1 MSSIVNAL
9 ALGVNSGIFWL
20 GMTVVEFFLLVVIGF
35 VPLAL
40 LLMWLINPAIINGIF
55 LQFGL
60 NEKSFDKKSK
70 KGNDNTKSEPTH
82 DEIRYAMLTVFYKK
96 AETNSHDAS
105 VGIDELTKL
114 LNVDEHIIEFNLMY
128 LEEEKLL
135 KHTVFIND
143 CPVGAMT
150 ISSAGINVIEHKE
163 ENKNRF
169 PFLTANIP
177 IQIQAKIGLINVSL

>member
-1 MSSIVNAL
+1 MERKREVWL
-9 ALGVNSGIFWL
+9 ALYGVL
-20 GMTVVEFFLLVVIGF
+20 
-35 VPLAL
+35 LAL
-40 LLMWLINPAIINGIF
+40 LIQVFYDAAGFLGSIPKFATGLGIAALGFALLGFYATNSFNWKKDNQSNKPETQKNGD
-55 LQFGL
+55 
-60 NEKSFDKKSK
+60 SVPS
-70 KGNDNTKSEPTH
+70 H

-96 AETNSHDAS
+96 AETDSHDAS
-105 VGIDELTKL
+105 VGVEELIKI

-135 KHTVFIND
+135 KHTVFLND

-169 PFLTANIP
+169 PFLTATIP
-177 IQIQAKIGLINVSL
+177 IQIQNKIALINIG